1 LLAEL
6 ARIRNLTKKIKPVY
20 QKSTN
25 ALSAPAL
32 CGSSAMGRCDKQ
44 NYQSL
49 KSLQL
54 FFICGI
60 LVMITH
66 CPIAKTQN

>member
-1 LLAEL
+1 MLAEL
-6 ARIRNLTKKIKPVY
+6 GPIRYLTKKIKRVY

-25 ALSAPAL
+25 ALYAPAL
-32 CGSSAMGRCDKQ
+32 CSGSSMGRYDKQ
-44 NYQSL
+44 NSQSL